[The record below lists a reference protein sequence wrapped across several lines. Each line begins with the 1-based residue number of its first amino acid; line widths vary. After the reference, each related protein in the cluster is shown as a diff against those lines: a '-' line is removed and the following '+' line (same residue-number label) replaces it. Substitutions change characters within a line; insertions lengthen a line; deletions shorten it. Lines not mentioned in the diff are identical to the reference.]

1 MPNNKKNP
9 ASQASDGAS
18 RQTALTISLSALRE
32 REAGLRRAQ
41 LMANLSHVITGPD
54 GSFES
59 WSDTLPN
66 LIGCDPQRMVESTRK
81 WLELIHPEDRALFRD
96 TALAA
101 RAQATRADVDYRL
114 KRDDG
119 SIIHVRQVMEPIP
132 GPADTR
138 GRLRW
143 FNTIQDVS
151 VQKRAEERIRRLNRV
166 HGVLSG
172 INTLIV
178 RVRDRQEL
186 FNEACSIA
194 IRHGGFRMAW
204 LGLVDPAGLRVEAV
218 AWAGDVRDFFDQAPL
233 GLSPAR
239 PGYGLVGRA
248 LKNLRTELSL
258 DVRND
263 PLPLMKEACAQR
275 GINSFAIIP
284 LVVSGK
290 AQGVLALYA
299 ADAGF
304 FDEEEMRLLQ
314 ELAGDVSFA
323 MEHIEKSE
331 QAEYLAYHDPI
342 TGLANRKLFHERLA
356 QHATGA
362 AEQQRKFA
370 LVILDIERFKTINDT
385 FGRHAGDALLKDIAE
400 RMLRFAPQARIARVA
415 GDHFAIL
422 TRDVVSEDEL
432 ARRTE
437 RRLEEFFGAPY
448 RVRDENLRISAKAG
462 IALFPD
468 DAADGETLFRNAEAA
483 LKKAKQAGERMLFY
497 EQQMTERVSEKLAL
511 ENKLRQALENEEFV
525 LHYQPK
531 VDFETRS
538 IQGVEALIRWQSPE
552 LGLVPPLRF
561 IHLLEETGLILAA
574 GSWALRRASLDHRN
588 WVEQGFKG
596 VRVAVNVSQ
605 IQLRQRDFVKVIED
619 AIIEG
624 IAPTGIDLEITE
636 SLVMQDVQAN
646 IEKLN
651 SVRGLGINLAIDDFG
666 TGYSSLGYLA
676 KLPVQFLKI
685 DRSFISAMQD
695 DADAMTLVST
705 IISLAHSL
713 RLKVIAEGVETEE
726 QAKILR
732 LLRCDEM
739 QGYLVSKP
747 LPVDQLLALLRKPS

>member
-1 MPNNKKNP
+1 MPNKKKNS
-9 ASQASDGAS
+9 ASPASDGIS
-18 RQTALTISLSALRE
+18 RPTAPTISLSALRE

-41 LMANLSHVITGPD
+41 LMANLSHVITRPD

-59 WSDTLPN
+59 WSETLPN
-66 LIGCDPQRMVESTRK
+66 LIGCDPERMVQSTRK
-81 WLELIHPEDRALFRD
+81 WLELIHPEDRTLFRD

-101 RAQATRADVDYRL
+101 RAQASRADVDYRL
-114 KRDDG
+114 KRDDA

-132 GPADTR
+132 GRADAR

-143 FNTIQDVS
+143 FNTIQDIS

-178 RVRDRQEL
+178 RVRDRKEL
-186 FNEACSIA
+186 FNETCGIA

-204 LGLVDPAGLRVEAV
+204 LGLVDNAGLRVEPV
-218 AWAGDVRDFFDQAPL
+218 AWAGDVRNFFDGAPL
-233 GLSPAR
+233 GLSAAR

-248 LKNLRTELSL
+248 LKDLKPELSL

-263 PLPLMKEACAQR
+263 PRVLMRKACAER
-275 GINSFAIIP
+275 AINSLAVMP
-284 LVVSGK
+284 LVVNGK
-290 AQGVLALYA
+290 AAGVLALYA
-299 ADAGF
+299 GDAGF
-304 FDEEEMRLLQ
+304 FDEDEMRLLQ

-331 QAEYLAYHDPI
+331 QAQYLAYHDPL
-342 TGLANRKLFHERLA
+342 TGLANRKLFHDRLA
-356 QHATGA
+356 QQVAAAT
-362 AEQQRKFA
+362 EEQRKFA

-385 FGRHAGDALLKDIAE
+385 FGRHAGDALLKDIVQ
-400 RMLRFAPQARIARVA
+400 RMLRSTPEARIARVG

-422 TRDVVSEDEL
+422 KPDVAGEDDV

-437 RRLEEFFGAPY
+437 QRLEEYFGAPY
-448 RVRDENLRISAKAG
+448 RVREDSLRISAKAG
-462 IALFPD
+462 IALFPS
-468 DAADGETLFRNAEAA
+468 DATDGDTLFRNAEAA
-483 LKKAKQAGERMLFY
+483 LKKAKQAGERSLFY
-497 EQQMTERVSEKLAL
+497 EQQMTERVSERLAL

-531 VDFETRS
+531 VDFESRGMR
-538 IQGVEALIRWQSPE
+538 GVEALIRWQSPE

-561 IHLLEETGLILAA
+561 IHVLEETGLILEV
-574 GSWALRRASLDHRN
+574 GSWALRRASLDHRS

-605 IQLRQRDFVKVIED
+605 IQLRQRDFVHVIEE
-619 AIIEG
+619 AIIG
-624 IAPTGIDLEITE
+624 GLAPTGIDLEITE

-646 IEKLN
+646 IDKLN
-651 SVRGLGINLAIDDFG
+651 SVRGLGVKLAIDDFG

-695 DADAMTLVST
+695 DADAMSLVST

-747 LPVDQLLALLRKPS
+747 LPVDQLLALLRKQS